1 MAKEEIG
8 QILKELRLS
17 CGKTQK
23 EVAELLGRKQQI
35 VGHWETGYSQP
46 DANTL
51 FTLCDIY
58 GTTVD
63 AAFGFK
69 KSNMNISRKDIELL
83 QKYHYLDD
91 HGREMVDFTLEKE
104 WERST
109 ADAKEKVEAGNI
121 ISMLKEPEPDYL
133 APNAAHPDDD
143 STPEERQAGDAIMTD
158 DSEWE

>member
-1 MAKEEIG
+1 MTKEEIG

-51 FTLCDIY
+51 FILCDIY

-69 KSNMNISRKDIELL
+69 KSDITISGKDIDLL
-83 QKYHYLDD
+83 QKYHSLDD

-104 WERST
+104 YERSVT
-109 ADAKEKVEAGNI
+109 ETKSDKVVVIKEDNG
-121 ISMLKEPEPDYL
+121 YL
-133 APNAAHPDDD
+133 APDAAHKLPNASSEDKQYDED
-143 STPEERQAGDAIMTD
+143 IMND
-158 DSEWE
+158 KDF